1 MTRFAENT
9 TARVGGP
16 AGEWIIA
23 RTEEEA
29 LAVLQ
34 QHPLPTQEQR
44 AAGQDSLL
52 VLGGGSNL
60 LVSDAGFGGTV
71 LQLAFTGISAEL
83 SPDTAVV
90 TVAAG
95 ANWDRTVAWTVDHGC
110 SGLEALSGIP
120 GSAGATPVQNVGAY
134 GADVSQT
141 LLDIRAWDR
150 AAGELIT
157 LEAEQL
163 EFGYRNSLLKRTTL
177 SGSPRYVVLSV
188 RFALEHRG
196 EETLSAPVRYGE
208 LARSLGLEANAA
220 EDERRAPLQDVRAK
234 VLALRAGKGMVLDDA
249 DPDTYSTGSFFT
261 NPIVPASAAAGLPE
275 GAPRFPAG
283 QGESGEELVKLSAA
297 WLIDQSGCAK
307 GFGAEL
313 TGGRASL
320 STKHTLAV
328 TNRGT
333 ASAEDLLTV
342 ARAAR
347 DAVKERFGVELH
359 PEPVLLGCT
368 L

>member
-359 PEPVLLGCT
+359 PEPVLLGCS

>member
-1 MTRFAENT
+1 MTEFAENT
-9 TARVGGP
+9 TARVGGS

-163 EFGYRNSLLKRTTL
+163 EFGYRNSLLKRTTR

-347 DAVKERFGVELH
+347 DAVKERFGVELR

>member
-1 MTRFAENT
+1 MTEFAENT
-9 TARVGGP
+9 TARVGGS

>member
-1 MTRFAENT
+1 MTEFAENT
-9 TARVGGP
+9 TARVGGS

-163 EFGYRNSLLKRTTL
+163 KFGYRNSLLKRTTL
-177 SGSPRYVVLSV
+177 GGSPRYVVLSV
-188 RFALEHRG
+188 RFALEYLG

-220 EDERRAPLQDVRAK
+220 EDERRAPLQDVREK

-347 DAVKERFGVELH
+347 DAVKERFGVELR